1 MTSFGWGARG
11 AVTLGASTFLVL
23 SLACGTGAGDG
34 AGGAG
39 GDAGLGTGG
48 TAAGDGGGA
57 GASDGNGSGAT
68 SSGGASG
75 SGGVGDGG
83 TGGGTGGAPNCTGPV
98 AGTTGTNPLL
108 PNLFTADP
116 SGLVVGCTFYIT
128 AGRDQGTTG
137 FNLNEWYVLSST
149 DLVNWSD
156 SGGPV
161 MGLDTFEW
169 ANANAWAGQMVER
182 DGKFY
187 WYVPVNEQGGGMAI
201 GVAVADSPT
210 GPFEDAIG
218 EPLVNDA
225 IEMDAFDYSQAN
237 QTVYTIDPTV
247 FVDDD
252 GQAYLL
258 YGGFSRLVG
267 VRLGDDMISIDGG
280 WVERTPSNF
289 FEAPELR
296 KRGDTYYLV
305 YAYGINPAAIEYVTA
320 SNPLGPWT
328 AGGRILDPL
337 PNHAG
342 QDAATSHP
350 SIVEFLGEWYL
361 VYHLSN
367 GPNGGGTY
375 KRMVAMEKLTF
386 DDDGKI
392 QKVTPSSGMTF

>member
-1 MTSFGWGARG
+1 MQSLRWGLVGQFVLGSA
-11 AVTLGASTFLVL
+11 TLAL
-23 SLACGTGAGDG
+23 SGACG
-34 AGGAG
+34 
-39 GDAGLGTGG
+39 
-48 TAAGDGGGA
+48 
-57 GASDGNGSGAT
+57 SG
-68 SSGGASG
+68 
-75 SGGVGDGG
+75 GDGG
-83 TGGGTGGAPNCTGPV
+83 TGGTGGARDSLSTGGTANGSGGSGATNGGGTGAASAGGAPGSGAASGAGGSGTGGASNCTGPV
-98 AGTTGTNPLL
+98 AGTTGTNPLVS
-108 PNLFTADP
+108 NTFTADP
-116 SGLVVGCTFYIT
+116 SGLVSGCTFYVT
-128 AGRDQGTTG
+128 AGHDEGTSG

-149 DLVNWSD
+149 DLVNWSGSD
-156 SGGPV
+156 SPA

-182 DGKFY
+182 DGKYY

-210 GPFEDAIG
+210 GPFEDALG

-225 IEMDAFDYSQAN
+225 IEMEAFDYAQAN

-280 WVERTPSNF
+280 WVERTPQNF

-305 YAYGINPAAIEYVTA
+305 YAYGINPAALEYATA

-337 PNHAG
+337 PNHDG
-342 QDAATSHP
+342 QDAATSHG

-375 KRMVAMEKLTF
+375 KRMVAMEKLTIN
-386 DDDGKI
+386 DEGEI